1 VYAFDASPVTGFYSV
16 NRKTPNINKKHL
28 AIDRIYERGE
38 VLAIVP
44 SLTSFISP
52 PSEANPRIRGVR
64 YNLFYRLNPISNH
77 SMLEFAC
84 KLQVVAGHAS

>member
-1 VYAFDASPVTGFYSV
+1 M
-16 NRKTPNINKKHL
+16 R
-28 AIDRIYERGE
+28 
-38 VLAIVP
+38 

-84 KLQVVAGHAS
+84 KLQVAAGHAS